1 MAVNAFSGYK
11 EECKDGRAP
20 QGDNTMS
27 KKTVMALSVLLLGGI
42 SVGAAASEVYTW
54 TDAQGNRIYSDQ
66 PNPNST
72 KVEVGPTNSIEPP
85 KPIPAFSESSSSN
98 NSSSDPGSSAGYR
111 SLMITSPANDT
122 ALRANDGNVTLT
134 VTIDPPLRQGSLLRA
149 QVDGN
154 LNEQAIPGS
163 GQPQATL
170 TLPNLDRGTH
180 EVSAVIMDTKGKVL
194 LSSEPVTLHV
204 QRTSLNQPGRV
215 GNPNQAPTAPAA
227 PSAPNVP
234 KPPTPPSGN

>member
-1 MAVNAFSGYK
+1 M
-11 EECKDGRAP
+11 
-20 QGDNTMS
+20 MS
-27 KKTVMALSVLLLGGI
+27 KKSMMALSVLLLGG
-42 SVGAAASEVYTW
+42 VCANAGASEIYTW

-85 KPIPAFSESSSSN
+85 KPIPAFSESNNSNSNVSSSN
-98 NSSSDPGSSAGYR
+98 NPSNSAGYR
-111 SLMITSPANDT
+111 SLKITSPTNDT
-122 ALRANDGNVTLT
+122 AVRANDGNITLT

-180 EVSAVIMDTKGKVL
+180 EVSAVIMDTKGQVL

-227 PSAPNVP
+227 PTAPNVP
-234 KPPTPPSGN
+234 RPPTTLPAGN

>member
-1 MAVNAFSGYK
+1 M
-11 EECKDGRAP
+11 
-20 QGDNTMS
+20 MS
-27 KKTVMALSVLLLGGI
+27 KKSVMALSVLLLGG
-42 SVGAAASEVYTW
+42 VCATAGASEIYTW

-85 KPIPAFSESSSSN
+85 KPIPAFSESNNSNSNVSSSN
-98 NSSSDPGSSAGYR
+98 NPSNSAGYR
-111 SLMITSPANDT
+111 SLKITSPTNDT
-122 ALRANDGNVTLT
+122 AVRANDGNITLT

-180 EVSAVIMDTKGKVL
+180 EVSAVIMDTKGQVL

-227 PSAPNVP
+227 PTAPNVP
-234 KPPTPPSGN
+234 RPPTTLPAGN

>member
-1 MAVNAFSGYK
+1 M
-11 EECKDGRAP
+11 
-20 QGDNTMS
+20 
-27 KKTVMALSVLLLGGI
+27 
-42 SVGAAASEVYTW
+42 
-54 TDAQGNRIYSDQ
+54 
-66 PNPNST
+66 
-72 KVEVGPTNSIEPP
+72 
-85 KPIPAFSESSSSN
+85 
-98 NSSSDPGSSAGYR
+98 
-111 SLMITSPANDT
+111 
-122 ALRANDGNVTLT
+122 RANDGNVTLT